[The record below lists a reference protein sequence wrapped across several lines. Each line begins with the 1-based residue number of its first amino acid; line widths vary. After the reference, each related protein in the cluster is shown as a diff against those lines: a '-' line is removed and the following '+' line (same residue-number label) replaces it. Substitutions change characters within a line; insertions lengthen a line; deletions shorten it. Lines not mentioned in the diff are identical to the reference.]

1 MAKYVITIEER
12 YKVEAESAEQALG
25 SYRVKFDGC
34 EPEMVGLTLDK
45 VIHHHEFEY
54 LDGKGNAEESDE

>member
-1 MAKYVITIEER
+1 MTKYIITIEDR
-12 YKVEAESAEQALG
+12 YEVEAESAEQALG
-25 SYRVKFDGC
+25 SYRVKFDGY

-54 LDGKGNAEESDE
+54 LDGKGSVEESNE